1 MFSSLPR
8 SVNCS
13 KSEISTE
20 RCCERTNFSGGG
32 GGGSKGGKKSLS
44 RTQDVLK
51 VSLLNFDLIVKIPI

>member
-1 MFSSLPR
+1 MKEQTSR
-8 SVNCS
+8 VVV
-13 KSEISTE
+13 
-20 RCCERTNFSGGG
+20 GG